1 MPDALPQKSEP
12 RARRHHEPAP
22 TLNCPPAGGGK
33 TYLTARMVCARYG
46 GRSKMWIERR
56 LADGSGFP
64 EPAFYVA
71 GKRFWDLEALEQWER
86 TLSREPPGWLLT
98 VEKGKPFGK
107 QVDGQD
113 KKIEDEPVAKE

>member
-1 MPDALPQKSEP
+1 MWGPEKSMSLFGSLNGRCP
-12 RARRHHEPAP
+12 CQLKRRSRLRAS
-22 TLNCPPAGGGK
+22 
-33 TYLTARMVCARYG
+33 V
-46 GRSKMWIERR
+46 SKNKNE
-56 LADGSGFP
+56 LSGFP
-64 EPAFYVA
+64 QPNFYIG

-113 KKIEDEPVAKE
+113 KKIED